1 MFIFDYG
8 NWLSYYVFSIYP
20 NKKPWLD
27 SQKKKKTMHNNN
39 AFCWLIPCNQNQMV
53 PENCNAWLET

>member
-1 MFIFDYG
+1 MY
-8 NWLSYYVFSIYP
+8 LVYP

-27 SQKKKKTMHNNN
+27 SQKNTHTHTTQNLFIRIFYNNN
-39 AFCWLIPCNQNQMV
+39 AFCWLIPCNQNQTV